1 MPLSENTRFRIFV
14 AIFIGNTCFMGLIV
28 LGASQRRSQGPNQ
41 SGTPKSPKPSAAL
54 TQPLADREGVTWTA
68 RQLAWFLRS
77 SRVVVPDAMNVQT
90 GVPGRP
96 VYDFIKAGKVVL
108 QVIQFDAPQKAQDF
122 SKDRK
127 GEWFVWGR
135 FAIVGE
141 KLEVEAARK
150 VLVKKE
156 KDAADQ
162 DDEP

>member
-1 MPLSENTRFRIFV
+1 MPLSENIRFPIFV
-14 AIFIGNTCFMGLIV
+14 AIFIGNACLMGLIV
-28 LGASQRRSQGPNQ
+28 LGASQRKTQGPNQ
-41 SGTPKSPKPSAAL
+41 SGTPRTPKPSAAL

-108 QVIQFDAPQKAQDF
+108 QVMQFESPQKAQDF
-122 SKDRK
+122 SKDLK

-135 FAIVGE
+135 FAIIGE
-141 KLEVEAARK
+141 KSEVEAARK
-150 VLVKKE
+150 ALVKKE
-156 KDAADQ
+156 KDAAD
-162 DDEP
+162 EEN